1 MRVQLL
7 GTGSADGWPNP
18 FCNCASCE
26 SERSAGRARTSS
38 SALVD
43 GVLMLD
49 CGPTATHTAA
59 RAGTRLSAVEH
70 VLITHGH
77 PDHLAPEFLLWR
89 EWIAEL
95 PMLHVWAPAA
105 AIERCRH
112 WVGPSSPVTFHAVQ
126 PGQEL
131 DAVTRSGTYRV
142 RVLAAAHGHGNGD
155 ELADEAVLYDIT
167 SPDASTLFYATD
179 TGPLDDDQIEWVRDR
194 AFDLVLVDESF
205 GNLTDHG
212 TGHLDLTTLPQLLS
226 RLRGVGAVTEQTDVI
241 AIHLSHHNPPTPQL
255 AQTLRPLGVR
265 VVDDLTTV
273 DTHLGIPPVHHLI
286 LGGVR
291 SGKSTHAEALA
302 AGHGSV
308 TYVATGASRPDDV
321 EWAARVAAHRQRRP
335 GTWQTLESAD
345 LISII
350 TEARPGDT
358 LLIDCIGMWLTRQLD
373 DADAW
378 SQDAVIAEA
387 AEIVVSNRIAELA
400 ALVTASSA
408 NLIIVT
414 NEVGQ
419 GVVPATTSGRLFR
432 DLMGITNTALSRACN
447 HVTFMVAGRPLPMG
461 TLE

>member
-18 FCNCASCE
+18 FCDCPSCAS
-26 SERSAGRARTSS
+26 ERAFGRARTSS

-49 CGPTATHTAA
+49 CGPTATHAAA
-59 RAGTRLSAVEH
+59 RAGTILAAVEH

-89 EWIAEL
+89 EWISDL

-112 WVGPSSPVTFHAVQ
+112 WVGPSSPVTFHPVA
-126 PGQEL
+126 PGEVI
-131 DAVTRSGTYRV
+131 DAVTASGTYRV
-142 RVLAAAHGHGNGD
+142 RVLPAAHGHGNGD

-167 SPDASTLFYATD
+167 APDASTLFYATD
-179 TGPLDDDQIEWVRDR
+179 TGPLDDDQIEWVRAR
-194 AFDLVLVDESF
+194 SFDLMLVDESF
-205 GNLTDHG
+205 GNLADHG
-212 TGHLDLTTLPQLLS
+212 TGHLDLLTLPPLLA
-226 RLRGVGAVTEQTDVI
+226 RLHEVGAVTEQTDVI
-241 AIHLSHHNPPTPQL
+241 AIHLSHHNPPTLQL
-255 AQTLRPLGVR
+255 AEILRPLGVR
-265 VVDDLTTV
+265 IVDDLTIV
-273 DTHLGIPPVHHLI
+273 DTGLGIPSIHHLI

-302 AGHGSV
+302 AGHASV

-321 EWAARVAAHRQRRP
+321 EWNARVAAHRQRRP
-335 GTWQTLESAD
+335 PTWQTLESAD

-350 TEARPGDT
+350 SDAHTNDT

-373 DADAW
+373 EADAW
-378 SQDAVIAEA
+378 SQDPAITDAAVVLVNIK
-387 AEIVVSNRIAELA
+387 ITELA
-400 ALVTASSA
+400 ALVTAAPA

-419 GVVPATTSGRLFR
+419 GVVPATASGRLFR
-432 DLMGITNTALSRACN
+432 DLMGITNTALSRACTD
-447 HVTFMVAGRPLPMG
+447 VTFMVAGRPLPMG
-461 TLE
+461 TLK